1 MREAIRFYEDYLTE
15 NPEGYLVTGPSLSPE
30 NTYRSRAGE
39 VGALCMGPAMD
50 IEIIRQLFTEYLEGC
65 SILGLSKEVTDED
78 TIREILAKLPP
89 LRISSDGRLMEWQE
103 EVEEMEPGHRHISH
117 LYALHPGREITEEK
131 PELFEAAKKTL
142 NTRLANGGGHTG
154 WSRAWV
160 TCFFAR
166 LKEGD
171 KVGESIEK
179 MFAACIKDN
188 LLDTH
193 PPFQIDGN
201 FGIAEAMLEGL
212 VQSHAGYVEF
222 LPALPRHERRHH
234 QRHSFRAGHCS
245 RSFLEKTGKLTR
257 LSLRKRKV
265 SPSESTGK
273 DQTIWL
279 PKNKTEWII

>member
-1 MREAIRFYEDYLTE
+1 
-15 NPEGYLVTGPSLSPE
+15 
-30 NTYRSRAGE
+30 
-39 VGALCMGPAMD
+39 
-50 IEIIRQLFTEYLEGC
+50 
-65 SILGLSKEVTDED
+65 
-78 TIREILAKLPP
+78 
-89 LRISSDGRLMEWQE
+89 
-103 EVEEMEPGHRHISH
+103 MEPGHRHISH

-222 LPALPRHERRHH
+222 LPALPPAWTEG
-234 QRHSFRAGHCS
+234 SLKGVI
-245 RSFLEKTGKLTR
+245 LEQGIAAEFSWKDGKLTR
-257 LSLRKRKV
+257 LSLTAKEE
-265 SPSESTGK
+265 ESVTIRINGK

>member
-1 MREAIRFYEDYLTE
+1 MKIPSGKFWQNCRLFASA
-15 NPEGYLVTGPSLSPE
+15 VT
-30 NTYRSRAGE
+30 AGLWS
-39 VGALCMGPAMD
+39 GRRKPRKWNQDTGTFLICMPCIQA
-50 IEIIRQLFTEYLEGC
+50 E
-65 SILGLSKEVTDED
+65 K
-78 TIREILAKLPP
+78 
-89 LRISSDGRLMEWQE
+89 
-103 EVEEMEPGHRHISH
+103 
-117 LYALHPGREITEEK
+117 ITEEK

-179 MFAACIKDN
+179 MFATCIKDN

-201 FGIAEAMLEGL
+201 FGIPEAMLEGL

-222 LPALPRHERRHH
+222 LPALPPAWTEG
-234 QRHSFRAGHCS
+234 SLKGVI
-245 RSFLEKTGKLTR
+245 LEQGIAAEFSWKDKTDPDFPL
-257 LSLRKRKV
+257 L
-265 SPSESTGK
+265 
-273 DQTIWL
+273 
-279 PKNKTEWII
+279 